1 MLSAALRKFRAILL
15 SLITQLRRRTSKE
28 ETMNAQMLRDGIF
41 NLQTRRFGTV
51 AEVMIRRL
59 FKLGKSKNQFHD
71 LYDDLA
77 NHRVEVKFS
86 TVRKK
91 NNRVITEDSVLKC
104 ISDELALNRHVL
116 YSKWREN
123 EFDCNIQQ
131 VKRSE
136 FDVLYYGLFFSEAV
150 AIFRIESKDI
160 GSQIYYSDK
169 QHKGNEG
176 EGQFHLN
183 DNTLQIHLDKY
194 LYKLLSYQE
203 LLDLLE

>member
-1 MLSAALRKFRAILL
+1 
-15 SLITQLRRRTSKE
+15 
-28 ETMNAQMLRDGIF
+28 MNAEMLKEGIF
-41 NLQTRRFGTV
+41 NLNTRRFGTV

-59 FKLGKSKNQFHD
+59 CKLGRSKNQFHD
-71 LYDDLA
+71 LYDDMA

-91 NNRVITEDSVLKC
+91 NNRTITEDSVLKC
-104 ISDELALNRHVL
+104 IGDELSSNRQVIFD
-116 YSKWREN
+116 KWADF

-131 VKRSE
+131 VKRDQFE
-136 FDVLYYGLFFSEAV
+136 VLYYGLFFSDKV
-150 AIFRIESKDI
+150 AIFRIGSNQI

-183 DNTLQIHLDKY
+183 EKTLQIHLDNY
-194 LYKLLSYQE
+194 LYKILTYDELYQ
-203 LLDLLE
+203 LLE